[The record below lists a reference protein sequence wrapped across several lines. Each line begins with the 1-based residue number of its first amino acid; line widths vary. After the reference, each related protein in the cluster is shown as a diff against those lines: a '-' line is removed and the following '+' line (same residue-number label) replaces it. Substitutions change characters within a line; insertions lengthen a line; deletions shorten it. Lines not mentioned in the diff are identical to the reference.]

1 MRNDVDSQY
10 LSVREAY
17 VRKLN
22 LEAAMKRLQKAAD
35 DLEALGGYKVNV
47 EVIELNRRIK
57 NAGTS

>member
-1 MRNDVDSQY
+1 MRYDVNEEY
-10 LSVREAY
+10 LTVREAY

-22 LEAAMKRLQKAAD
+22 LDAAMKRLQKAVD